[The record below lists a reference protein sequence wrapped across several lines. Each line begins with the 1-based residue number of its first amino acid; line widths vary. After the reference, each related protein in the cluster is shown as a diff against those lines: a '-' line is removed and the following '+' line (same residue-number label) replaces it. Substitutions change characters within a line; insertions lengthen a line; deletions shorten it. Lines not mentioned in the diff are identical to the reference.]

1 MSIILYETAP
11 PPLSVGN
18 QVLEL
23 VADNVT
29 DLSMFAI
36 PPSNLLHEVYRWAL
50 PVEVGGYLQRIG
62 SEPSEPV
69 ELIVAFADDS
79 PTDVVGFVLYSPV
92 PTHPEA
98 CGINYMAVKAS
109 NRRRGIGR
117 KLMEMVVDRHNHTEL
132 TCAVKKVPFYESLG
146 FRVLDSHNTQV
157 VMNTRDESTT
167 GLMAVLNVTP
177 IYESNEA
184 KLIHDQLVQRWGRK
198 EMINAAKQLERHT
211 AQLTRQAQAFVRG
224 RS

>member
-11 PPLSVGN
+11 PPRSVGN

-79 PTDVVGFVLYSPV
+79 PSDVVGFVLYSPV

-109 NRRRGIGR
+109 HRRRGIGR

-198 EMINAAKQLERHT
+198 HMINAAKQLERHT
-211 AQLTRQAQAFVRG
+211 AQLTRQAQAFVQG

>member
-36 PPSNLLHEVYRWAL
+36 PASNLLHEVYRWAL

-62 SEPSEPV
+62 SVPSEPV
-69 ELIVAFADDS
+69 VLIVAFADDS

-109 NRRRGIGR
+109 HRRRGIGR

-157 VMNTRDESTT
+157 VMNTRDASTT

-184 KLIHDQLVQRWGRK
+184 KLIYDQLVQRWGRK

-211 AQLTRQAQAFVRG
+211 AQLTRQAQAFVQG

>member
-1 MSIILYETAP
+1 M
-11 PPLSVGN
+11 
-18 QVLEL
+18 
-23 VADNVT
+23 T

-109 NRRRGIGR
+109 HRRRGIGR

-211 AQLTRQAQAFVRG
+211 AQLTRQAQAFVQG